1 VVPRPGRSDVPPVFA
16 HGQLRLYLLALLEQ
30 RPMHGY
36 EVITALSDR
45 FGGTYRPSAGTIYP
59 RLAQLEED
67 GLVRRTDVERRST
80 YELTD
85 AGRRELEDRRG
96 ELAALEQGIAET
108 VRDRAARVRDDVRG
122 TMSGL
127 RAELAAAAQEA
138 RATAPPRT
146 SPVRDARSTSH
157 VRFTEADAL
166 LRRFRDDVRAELRRA
181 DTAGRLEDL
190 TVETLRTVLDS
201 ALSAVRQTV
210 R

>member
-1 VVPRPGRSDVPPVFA
+1 MPPVFA

-45 FGGTYRPSAGTIYP
+45 FGGTYRPSAGTVYP

-67 GLVRRTDVERRST
+67 GLVRRTDVDRRST

-85 AGRRELEDRRG
+85 AGRRELEERRG

-138 RATAPPRT
+138 RAGAPPRT
-146 SPVRDARSTSH
+146 AGRAGTPARTSH

-181 DTAGRLEDL
+181 DAAGRLEDL

>member
-1 VVPRPGRSDVPPVFA
+1 MPPVFA

-67 GLVRRTDVERRST
+67 GLVLRTDVERRST
-80 YELTD
+80 YELTE
-85 AGRRELEDRRG
+85 AGHRELDERRG
-96 ELAALEQGIAET
+96 ELAALEEGIADT

-138 RATAPPRT
+138 RASAPPGSSGR
-146 SPVRDARSTSH
+146 RDARVSSH
-157 VRFTEADAL
+157 GRFTEADVL
-166 LRRFRDDVRAELRRA
+166 LRRFRDDLRIELRRA
-181 DTAGRLEDL
+181 DASGRLEDL

-201 ALSAVRQTV
+201 ALSAVRQTL

>member
-1 VVPRPGRSDVPPVFA
+1 MPPVFA

-67 GLVRRTDVERRST
+67 GLVRRTESDRRST
-80 YELTD
+80 YELSAT
-85 AGRRELEDRRG
+85 GRAELDERRG
-96 ELAALEQGIAET
+96 ELAVLEGGNADT
-108 VRDRAARVRDDVRG
+108 VRDRAARVREDVRG
-122 TMSGL
+122 SMSGL
-127 RAELAAAAQEA
+127 RAELAAAAQDA
-138 RATAPPRT
+138 RAAAPPSTGGQRTART
-146 SPVRDARSTSH
+146 SSH

-166 LRRFRDDVRAELRRA
+166 LRRFSDDVRTELRRA
-181 DTAGRLEDL
+181 DAAGRMEEL

-201 ALSAVRQTV
+201 ALAAVRQTV

>member
-1 VVPRPGRSDVPPVFA
+1 MPPVFQ

-45 FGGTYRPSAGTIYP
+45 FGGTYRPSAGTVYP
-59 RLAQLEED
+59 RLARLEEE
-67 GLVRRTDVERRST
+67 GLVRRADTDRRST

-85 AGRRELEDRRG
+85 AGRAELEDRRG
-96 ELAALEQGIAET
+96 ELAALEDDIADT
-108 VRDRAARVRDDVRG
+108 VRERAARVRDDVR
-122 TMSGL
+122 TSMHGL

-138 RATAPPRT
+138 RAGAVRPTA
-146 SPVRDARSTSH
+146 PVRDARTASYA
-157 VRFTEADAL
+157 RRAEAEAL
-166 LRRFRDDVRAELRRA
+166 VRRFRDEVRTELRRA
-181 DTAGRLEDL
+181 DAGSGIEDL

-201 ALSAVRQTV
+201 ALAAVRQSL

>member
-1 VVPRPGRSDVPPVFA
+1 MPPVFQ

-45 FGGTYRPSAGTIYP
+45 FGGTYRPSAGTVYP
-59 RLAQLEED
+59 RLSRLEEE
-67 GLVRRTDVERRST
+67 GLVRRSDADRRST

-85 AGRRELEDRRG
+85 AGRLELDARRG
-96 ELAALEQGIAET
+96 ELAALESDIAET
-108 VRDRAARVRDDVRG
+108 VRERAHRVRDDVRSS
-122 TMSGL
+122 MHGL

-138 RATAPPRT
+138 RAGAVRSTG
-146 SPVRDARSTSH
+146 PVRDARTASH
-157 VRFTEADAL
+157 ARQAEAEAL
-166 LRRFRDDVRAELRRA
+166 LRRFRDDVRTELRRA
-181 DTAGRLEDL
+181 DAAAGIEDL

-201 ALSAVRQTV
+201 ALAAVRQTL

>member
-1 VVPRPGRSDVPPVFA
+1 VPPVFA

-67 GLVRRTDVERRST
+67 GLVRRTESDRRST
-80 YELTD
+80 YELSAT
-85 AGRRELEDRRG
+85 GRAELDERRG
-96 ELAALEQGIAET
+96 ELAVLEEGIADT
-108 VRDRAARVRDDVRG
+108 VRDRAARVREDVRG
-122 TMSGL
+122 SMSGL
-127 RAELAAAAQEA
+127 RAELAAAAQDA
-138 RATAPPRT
+138 RAAAPASTGRQRT
-146 SPVRDARSTSH
+146 ARSSSH
-157 VRFTEADAL
+157 VRLTEADAL
-166 LRRFRDDVRAELRRA
+166 LRRFRDDVRTELRRA
-181 DTAGRLEDL
+181 DAAGRVEEL

-201 ALSAVRQTV
+201 ALAAVRQTM

>member
-1 VVPRPGRSDVPPVFA
+1 MPPVFA

-67 GLVRRTDVERRST
+67 GLVLRTDVERRST

-85 AGRRELEDRRG
+85 AGRLELDERRG
-96 ELAALEQGIAET
+96 ELAALEDGIADT

-122 TMSGL
+122 SMSGL

-138 RATAPPRT
+138 RASAPPSSSTRQ
-146 SPVRDARSTSH
+146 RDARSSSH
-157 VRFTEADAL
+157 VRLKEADTL
-166 LRRFRDDVRAELRRA
+166 LRRFRDEVRIELHRA
-181 DTAGRLEDL
+181 DAAGRLEEL

>member
-1 VVPRPGRSDVPPVFA
+1 MPPVFQ
-16 HGQLRLYLLALLEQ
+16 HGQLRLYLLALLDQ

-59 RLAQLEED
+59 RLARLQEE
-67 GLVRRTDVERRST
+67 GLVARSDVDRRTT

-85 AGRRELEDRRG
+85 AGRRELDERRG
-96 ELAALEQGIAET
+96 DLAALEEDIAET
-108 VRDRAARVRDDVRG
+108 VRERATRVRSDVRDS
-122 TMSGL
+122 MSGL

-138 RATAPPRT
+138 RAGAVPHTG
-146 SPVRDARSTSH
+146 PVHSDRSASHARYA
-157 VRFTEADAL
+157 EADAL
-166 LRRFRDDVRAELRRA
+166 LGRFRDELRTELRKADARA
-181 DTAGRLEDL
+181 AIQPL

-201 ALSAVRQTV
+201 ALGAVRQTL

>member
-1 VVPRPGRSDVPPVFA
+1 VPPVFA

-59 RLAQLEED
+59 LLAQLEED
-67 GLVRRTDVERRST
+67 GLVRRTESDRRST
-80 YELTD
+80 YELSAT
-85 AGRRELEDRRG
+85 GRAELDERRG
-96 ELAALEQGIAET
+96 ELAVLEEGIADT
-108 VRDRAARVRDDVRG
+108 VRDRAARVREDVRG
-122 TMSGL
+122 SMSGL
-127 RAELAAAAQEA
+127 RAELAAAAQDA
-138 RATAPPRT
+138 RAAAPPSTGGQRTART
-146 SPVRDARSTSH
+146 SSH

-166 LRRFRDDVRAELRRA
+166 LRRFRDDVRTELRRA
-181 DTAGRLEDL
+181 DAAGRMEEL

-201 ALSAVRQTV
+201 ALAAVRQTV

>member
-1 VVPRPGRSDVPPVFA
+1 MPPVFA

-36 EVITALSDR
+36 ELITALSDR

-67 GLVRRTDVERRST
+67 GLVRRTDADRRST

-85 AGRRELEDRRG
+85 AGRAEVDERRG
-96 ELAALEQGIAET
+96 ELAQLEDGIADT

-122 TMSGL
+122 SMSGL

-138 RATAPPRT
+138 RATAPTRPAQGQR
-146 SPVRDARSTSH
+146 SARASSH
-157 VRFTEADAL
+157 VRFSEADAL

-181 DTAGRLEDL
+181 DAHGGLEEL

-201 ALSAVRQTV
+201 ALGAVRQTL

>member
-1 VVPRPGRSDVPPVFA
+1 MPPVFA

-67 GLVRRTDVERRST
+67 GLVRRTESDRRST
-80 YELTD
+80 YELSAT
-85 AGRRELEDRRG
+85 GRAELDERRG
-96 ELAALEQGIAET
+96 ELAVLEEGIADT
-108 VRDRAARVRDDVRG
+108 VRDRAARVREDVRG
-122 TMSGL
+122 SMSGL
-127 RAELAAAAQEA
+127 RAELAAAAQDA
-138 RATAPPRT
+138 RAAAHPSTGGQRTART
-146 SPVRDARSTSH
+146 SSH

-166 LRRFRDDVRAELRRA
+166 LRRFRDDVRTELRRA
-181 DTAGRLEDL
+181 DAAGRMEEL

-201 ALSAVRQTV
+201 ALAAVRQTV

>member
-1 VVPRPGRSDVPPVFA
+1 MPPVFA

-67 GLVRRTDVERRST
+67 GLVLRTDVERRST

-85 AGRRELEDRRG
+85 AGRLELDERRG
-96 ELAALEQGIAET
+96 ELAALEDGIADT

-122 TMSGL
+122 SMSGL

-138 RATAPPRT
+138 RASAPASSSTRQ
-146 SPVRDARSTSH
+146 RDARSSSH
-157 VRFTEADAL
+157 VRLKEADTL
-166 LRRFRDDVRAELRRA
+166 LRRFRDEVRIELHRA
-181 DTAGRLEDL
+181 DAAGRLEEL

>member
-1 VVPRPGRSDVPPVFA
+1 
-16 HGQLRLYLLALLEQ
+16 
-30 RPMHGY
+30 MHGY

-45 FGGTYRPSAGTIYP
+45 FGGTYRPSAGTVYP

-67 GLVRRTDVERRST
+67 GLVRRTDVDRRST

-85 AGRRELEDRRG
+85 AGRRELEERRG

-138 RATAPPRT
+138 RAGAPPPDGAAPGR
-146 SPVRDARSTSH
+146 ARSTSH

-181 DTAGRLEDL
+181 DAAGRLEDL

>member
-1 VVPRPGRSDVPPVFA
+1 VPPVFA

-30 RPMHGY
+30 RSMHGY
-36 EVITALSDR
+36 EVMTALSDR

-67 GLVRRTDVERRST
+67 GLVLRTDVDRRST

-85 AGRRELEDRRG
+85 AGLDELENRRG

-138 RATAPPRT
+138 RATAPPGTAGGRT
-146 SPVRDARSTSH
+146 ARSSSH
-157 VRFTEADAL
+157 VRYTEADGL

-190 TVETLRTVLDS
+190 AVETLRTVLDS
-201 ALSAVRQTV
+201 TLSAVRQTL